1 MTDEKKQEEVE
12 DPHGTPRKADD
23 QNEQQPQDPT
33 EDHGSGPDTP
43 PGVQQGGDE
52 ATGTGPSGGGDP
64 GVPEH

>member
-1 MTDEKKQEEVE
+1 MTDEKKTEEQPE

-23 QNEQQPQDPT
+23 DNAQVPQDPM
-33 EDHGSGPDTP
+33 EDHGGGDE
-43 PGVQQGGDE
+43 GLEGGDE